1 VNLGGTEGGAESAEA
16 NSLESGAILYA
27 CLEGI
32 KRKGIGASL
41 TSGLTSKVN
50 AQLAIYIRSAIIAPQ
65 MTGKTLVHTASRPL
79 LLPLLWMVFGPV
91 SLLLSSS
98 ACAELME
105 LAEVIAHPQHYDRK
119 EVVVM
124 GQVNAVQAITDKQG
138 QPAFQFLL
146 RDNAGTLKVTSR
158 IPVQEGDQVIVEGT
172 FTRRRQ
178 GGRIA
183 VYNEVSAVV
192 IRPLNQFDADLV
204 G

>member
-1 VNLGGTEGGAESAEA
+1 MAD
-16 NSLESGAILYA
+16 
-27 CLEGI
+27 
-32 KRKGIGASL
+32 
-41 TSGLTSKVN
+41 
-50 AQLAIYIRSAIIAPQ
+50 
-65 MTGKTLVHTASRPL
+65 
-79 LLPLLWMVFGPV
+79 
-91 SLLLSSS
+91 
-98 ACAELME
+98 
-105 LAEVIAHPQHYDRK
+105 VIARPQHYDRK

-124 GQVNAVQAITDKQG
+124 GQVSGVQTITDKQG

-146 RDNAGTLKVTSR
+146 KDNAGTLKVTSR
-158 IPVQEGDQVIVEGT
+158 VPVQDGDQVIVEGT